1 MRRFL
6 NTVLAL
12 ITAAIVC
19 VPVFAQVPKES
30 AKLTVYFHAGDEKIS
45 GAEFS
50 IYQTAKI
57 KQLFDGTAN
66 FESIDPFTD
75 VSNMTQEET
84 KAAALKFAAMSAK
97 EKAKAVTG
105 TDGNAVFEGLEAGIY
120 LVKETDQEDKAEDYE
135 SAEPFLVVVP
145 SYDQQKKQWNYDVTA
160 SPKTEPKSISK
171 DTKDKKDVPDF
182 HQNKDDEDDYVDYVP
197 TGDVPVLPIALG
209 VAAGTAI
216 LLVARKKKNNKG

>member
-6 NTVLAL
+6 STALAL

-30 AKLTVYFHAGDEKIS
+30 AKLTVYFHARDEKIS

-57 KQLFDGTAN
+57 KQLFDGTAD
-66 FESIDPFTD
+66 FESVDPFTD
-75 VSNMTQEET
+75 VSNMTQEEA
-84 KAAALKFAAMSAK
+84 KAAAVKFAAMPAK
-97 EKAKAVTG
+97 EKAKAVTDA
-105 TDGNAVFEGLEAGIY
+105 DGNAVFEGLEAGIY

-135 SAEPFLVVVP
+135 SAEPFLVAVP

-160 SPKTEPKSISK
+160 SPKTEPKNISK
-171 DTKDKKDVPDF
+171 DTKEDVPDF

-209 VAAGTAI
+209 VAAGTAM
-216 LLVARKKKNNKG
+216 LLVARKKKNNKD

>member
-1 MRRFL
+1 MKRFL

-12 ITAAIVC
+12 IAAAVVC
-19 VPVFAQVPKES
+19 IPVFAQVPKEN

-50 IYQTAKI
+50 VYQTAKI
-57 KQLFDGTAN
+57 KQLFDGTAD

-75 VSNMTQEET
+75 VSNMTQEESRT
-84 KAAALKFAAMSAK
+84 AAAKFAAMPAK
-97 EKAKAVTG
+97 EKAKAVTDA
-105 TDGNAVFEGLEAGIY
+105 DGNVVFDGLEAGIY
-120 LVKETDQEDKAEDYE
+120 LVKETDQKDKAAGYE

-160 SPKTEPKSISK
+160 SPKTEPKNIRK
-171 DTKDKKDVPDF
+171 DTKEDVPDF

-209 VAAGTAI
+209 VAAGAAI
-216 LLVARKKKNNKG
+216 LLVVKWKKKNKD